1 MLIIIVGLLSDEIFS
16 SRGNPPDGGIPAV
29 LFGCAAQ
36 HLRRS
41 SPLADWRYQL
51 SGELAPL
58 KAGASGS
65 ISEGVL
71 PVTGGYTLGGAA
83 F

>member
-1 MLIIIVGLLSDEIFS
+1 M
-16 SRGNPPDGGIPAV
+16 PT
-29 LFGCAAQ
+29 GCAAL
-36 HLRRS
+36 HVRRS

-58 KAGASGS
+58 KAGASGG